1 MKSILGQVPSLSPSE
16 TKCVNL
22 YLIGAVIDHKQKD
35 IQILIRALVNISP
48 TWHRGRLQEPQKK
61 VLKMLNFDVVMT
73 PIMSRNI
80 FEIIWCWKNSNFKQF
95 LSHYCLELRRILDH
109 FTSFIYPFLCVW
121 WVSKSFELT
130 KVPEGCFPGPPYQVH
145 QKISNVK

>member
-73 PIMSRNI
+73 PIMSWNIIEVIRKFKIKVIRNHKSTQSRVGHREGFMIYNKILWPWPKSSGLVKELLSVVVSRYLI
-80 FEIIWCWKNSNFKQF
+80 FDS
-95 LSHYCLELRRILDH
+95 SP
-109 FTSFIYPFLCVW
+109 S
-121 WVSKSFELT
+121 
-130 KVPEGCFPGPPYQVH
+130 
-145 QKISNVK
+145 ISMSI